1 MNVLFIPKPS
11 GLILT
16 KPNIPIKISTSYF
29 IALNEIMTKIQ
40 LNESSDELGHITST
54 FHMYEYLFSI
64 IEPNKLKSIL
74 FYELHEI
81 LSTFGI
87 YKTNIQTLNQI
98 GIIDNTLEQL
108 FHTNP
113 LIEIAQTPD
122 CESDLLVCVC
132 SEMDQLYQL
141 FNTIHTSLKGGGSL
155 IMQMS
160 ITPSG
165 EMVRILYMLGII
177 FEKTYMVKPAVSS
190 VLSNDFFIVAMSYMD
205 NYEEYKDVDISCIS
219 IPPFFMCKIE
229 EFIYVNG
236 HKQLD
241 TYEQILNCLFNKN
254 KSVKLDVVKKANF
267 QKSVLWCDKHK
278 VPYIRADKINMFLS
292 EEASI

>member
-16 KPNIPIKISTSYF
+16 KSNIPIQISTSYF
-29 IALNEIMTKIQ
+29 VAINEIMAKIESIEQ
-40 LNESSDELGHITST
+40 LDELNHITNT
-54 FHMYEYLFSI
+54 FNLHEYLFSI
-64 IEPNKLKSIL
+64 VEPSKLKSIL

-81 LSTFGI
+81 LTTFGI
-87 YKTNIQTLNQI
+87 YKTNIQTLTQWNVT
-98 GIIDNTLEQL
+98 DNTLEQL
-108 FHTNP
+108 FYSTP
-113 LIEIAQTPD
+113 FVEILQTLD
-122 CESDLLVCVC
+122 NECDLLVSVC
-132 SEMDQLYQL
+132 SEMDQLYKI

-155 IMQMS
+155 IIQISM
-160 ITPSG
+160 IPTG
-165 EMVRILYMLGII
+165 EIVRILYLLGIL
-177 FEKTYMVKPAVSS
+177 FEKTYMVKPAISS
-190 VLSNDFFIVAMSYMD
+190 ILSNDFFIVAMSYSE
-205 NYEEYKDVDISCIS
+205 NYPEYKDTPVDSIS

-254 KSVKLDVVKKANF
+254 KSVKLDMVKKTNF
-267 QKSVLWCDKHK
+267 QKIVLWCEKHK
-278 VPYIRADKINMFLS
+278 ITYIRADKVNMFLS

>member
-16 KPNIPIKISTSYF
+16 TSNIPIKISTSYF
-29 IALNEIMTKIQ
+29 SALNETMSKIQ
-40 LNESSDELGHITST
+40 SFESSNELIHITNT
-54 FHMYEYLFSI
+54 FQMHEYIFSMV
-64 IEPNKLKSIL
+64 EPNKLKSIL

-81 LSTFGI
+81 LSIFGI
-87 YKTNIQTLNQI
+87 YKMNIQTVNQM
-98 GIIDNTLEQL
+98 GISDNTLEHL
-108 FHTNP
+108 FHSNP
-113 LIEIAQTPD
+113 LVEFPKMLGE
-122 CESDLLVCVC
+122 CDLLVSVC
-132 SEMDQLYQL
+132 SEMDQLYAL
-141 FNTIHTSLKGGGSL
+141 LNTIHTSLKGGGSL
-155 IMQMS
+155 IIQLC
-160 ITPSG
+160 
-165 EMVRILYMLGII
+165 MVPNGRLVQFLYMLGIL

-190 VLSNDFFIVAMSYMD
+190 ILSSDFFIVAMSYTE
-205 NYEEYKDVDISCIS
+205 NYPEYVDIDIHTIS

-254 KSVKLDVVKKANF
+254 KNIKLDMIKKTNF

-278 VPYIRADKINMFLS
+278 IPYIRADKINMFLT
-292 EEASI
+292 EEAHTI